1 MAGLS
6 ATEFVKRVEKGKPV
20 PGVLLLGSDRYL
32 RDLCRAKLIE
42 AYVPEAARVWGVT
55 RFSLEDD
62 SMDSVL
68 AQAQTMPMLAERQV
82 LFAED
87 AESLERLGDAARDAV
102 LERLGRYFDDP
113 APFTLLVFEA
123 ALLDRRTKV
132 FKALSEAT
140 LVVSVE
146 LSESLEDR
154 LAVGGLMARDIARQ
168 QGVELGEDAAEELVE
183 SCDGDLARVQTELAK
198 LATYVGERQKVT
210 RSDVEA
216 LVVSAK
222 RYSVW
227 QLADML
233 ASRNGPQAVA
243 FLDSLLREGEQPA
256 ALVGAMAWMC
266 RKLIEAQE
274 IPGNT
279 SKYQA
284 AGHLGVRPDTAEM
297 AMRQSRK
304 IPRPQLLDGLTALS
318 EADSR
323 LKSGP
328 ADARAV
334 MEFLVAKLTGTV
346 AVPKD
351 LGSSP

>member
-1 MAGLS
+1 
-6 ATEFVKRVEKGKPV
+6 
-20 PGVLLLGSDRYL
+20 
-32 RDLCRAKLIE
+32 
-42 AYVPEAARVWGVT
+42 
-55 RFSLEDD
+55 
-62 SMDSVL
+62 
-68 AQAQTMPMLAERQV
+68 
-82 LFAED
+82 
-87 AESLERLGDAARDAV
+87 
-102 LERLGRYFDDP
+102 
-113 APFTLLVFEA
+113 
-123 ALLDRRTKV
+123 
-132 FKALSEAT
+132 
-140 LVVSVE
+140 
-146 LSESLEDR
+146 
-154 LAVGGLMARDIARQ
+154 
-168 QGVELGEDAAEELVE
+168 VE

-274 IPGNT
+274 IPGT
-279 SKYQA
+279 LSKYQA
-284 AGHLGVRPDTAEM
+284 AGHLVVRPDTAEM